1 MCYIPRPPPTPC
13 MCSDL
18 RVVYRAKERVAMSC
32 YMTVA
37 SVARLTNIGSE
48 ILKSACTYNVFIT
61 HPKSLSRVIES
72 RKMCRVRKGEI
83 RSRIFIKQK
92 ERKNFSLQTLNGAEM
107 MKNLTFLLKNSS

>member
-1 MCYIPRPPPTPC
+1 
-13 MCSDL
+13 
-18 RVVYRAKERVAMSC
+18 
-32 YMTVA
+32 MTVA

-61 HPKSLSRVIES
+61 YPKSLIRVIES

-107 MKNLTFLLKNSS
+107 MKNLTFLLKNSD